1 MSLCNKFSIIFVL
14 TIQMR
19 RWVSIFCLLFP
30 VFAMAQK
37 SSDSVEI
44 VVNVGDSIEIGSCKG
59 DHFQHLDYF
68 RKTRFIKTEKPY
80 DTASGDGFYASFFT
94 SGDFD
99 MFELPASYKGKTF
112 VVLGLEVLS
121 NKKTGNPMHVM
132 YLKGSDP
139 NSIIWVD
146 FYEAVESAE
155 IKFVGYR

>member
-1 MSLCNKFSIIFVL
+1 MQRLLIFL
-14 TIQMR
+14 L
-19 RWVSIFCLLFP
+19 LLFP
-30 VFAMAQK
+30 ALTMAQ
-37 SSDSVEI
+37 SGSDSVEI
-44 VVNVGDSIEIGSCKG
+44 EVNVGDSIEIGSCKG

-68 RKTRFIKTEKPY
+68 RKTRFTKTEKPY

-99 MFELPASYKGKTF
+99 MLELPASYKGKTF
-112 VVLGLEVLS
+112 VVLGLEVLN

-132 YLKGSDP
+132 YLKGPDP

-146 FYEAVESAE
+146 FYDAIEDAE